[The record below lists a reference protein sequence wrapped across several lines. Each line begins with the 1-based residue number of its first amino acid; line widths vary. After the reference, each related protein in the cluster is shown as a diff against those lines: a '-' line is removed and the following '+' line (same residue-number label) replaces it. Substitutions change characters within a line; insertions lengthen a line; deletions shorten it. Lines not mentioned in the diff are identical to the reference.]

1 LVVLTANWTFELPAR
16 ALILSHMQEPFIQVV
31 ADADAMAATAAER
44 IIQLADAAIAA
55 RQVFS
60 IALSGGNTPKTLFE
74 LLASPAYVRRV
85 SWQSWEIYFSDERCV
100 PPDDPQSNYRM
111 ARLAMLDRVPISPTN
126 VHRMPGEIE
135 PQQAATQYGQLL
147 KDKFGEGGLDVILL
161 GMGDDGHTA
170 SLFPGTAALNETH
183 HRCVANFVPQLKTWR
198 LTMTAPFIN
207 RAAEVMILVAGAAKA
222 QRLAEVLEGPRD
234 PQRLPIQLIQPNPGR
249 LLWIMDRAAAGM
261 DKLD

>member
-1 LVVLTANWTFELPAR
+1 
-16 ALILSHMQEPFIQVV
+16 MQEPSIQVV
-31 ADADAMAATAAER
+31 ADADAMAAAAAER
-44 IIQLADAAIAA
+44 IIQLADGAIAA

-74 LLASPAYVRRV
+74 LLASPAYVQRV
-85 SWQSWEIYFSDERCV
+85 NWQSWEIYFSDERCV

-111 ARLAMLDRVPISPTN
+111 ARQAMLDRVPISPTN
-126 VHRMPGEIE
+126 VHRMTGEIQ

-170 SLFPGTAALNETH
+170 SLFPGTAALNDTH

-222 QRLAEVLEGPRD
+222 QRLVEVLKGPRD

-249 LLWIMDRAAAGM
+249 LLWIVDRAAAGM